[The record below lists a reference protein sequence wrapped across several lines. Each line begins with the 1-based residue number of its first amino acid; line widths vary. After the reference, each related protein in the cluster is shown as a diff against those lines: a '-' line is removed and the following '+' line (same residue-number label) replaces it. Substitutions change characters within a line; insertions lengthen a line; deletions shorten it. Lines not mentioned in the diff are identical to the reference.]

1 MIDQTQMNRVALAN
15 QLPLNKVAMS
25 FLPHDWGTSTEVAVL
40 TLMRWGLDNGLGRY
54 LTDPDSDQMVARINR
69 MENWEPR
76 RAMAFLTNPE
86 NGEGEEVLNAEML
99 AATQTPQDAAALLL
113 ENLHSAMVTTAP

>member
-1 MIDQTQMNRVALAN
+1 
-15 QLPLNKVAMS
+15 
-25 FLPHDWGTSTEVAVL
+25 
-40 TLMRWGLDNGLGRY
+40 
-54 LTDPDSDQMVARINR
+54 VARINR

-99 AATQTPQDAAALLL
+99 AASQTRQEAAAVLL
-113 ENLHSAMVTTAP
+113 ENLHSAMVATAPWTRPASRSSPRRRRATPPR